1 MTDRRQLALL
11 GVLVVALVAL
21 RSFVA
26 TYYEGFYFDSDQAI
40 VGLMARHMS
49 RFQRFPLFYYS
60 LNYILGVQAW
70 IIAPFFWIGRSSVT
84 LARLPFVALNALVGV
99 WLVRR
104 FTNHEGLSPT
114 LAFVAAL
121 PFIIPTPAVG
131 TQLLELAGACVEPF
145 VYVLLLWVL
154 RRRPFAFGLLLAIAF
169 LQREFAIF
177 AVPAILLVEIR
188 RPDFRSRRNVT
199 RAAWAIAG
207 FALAWIIVDDVKMHL
222 LGGGLVGQAASLGG
236 QMCTSGPEL
245 AQRVRA
251 LVSEALPILYGG
263 YRMPLATVRMTSSIA
278 AGSWVVGVLVAATLP
293 LMVTRLAMA
302 ELARL
307 KGSRS
312 KMRGEREDSF
322 PAYLAW
328 VGLFTACVYPLSCN
342 VILHAPP
349 LLRYLLLALLL
360 PVGLFAAFMQR
371 ERSPALRNIV
381 AGVFVVW
388 AAVNL
393 RDNVRVVRE
402 ALRDPPGSEHR
413 ALVDYLLQQR
423 IRYARAIYWD
433 AYMVDF
439 LSGERVVAASVDVI
453 RIPEYQKLVDD
464 HADAAVN
471 LERLPCSG
479 PRRVA
484 SWCVTGP

>member
-11 GVLVVALVAL
+11 GVLAVALVAL

-40 VGLMARHMS
+40 VGLMARHLS

-104 FTNHEGLSPT
+104 FTNRDGLRPGT
-114 LAFVAAL
+114 AFVAAL
-121 PFIIPTPAVG
+121 PFIMPTPAVG

-188 RPDFRSRRNVT
+188 RPDFWSRGNVT

-207 FALAWIIVDDVKMHL
+207 FALAWIIVDDAKMHL
-222 LGGGLVGQAASLGG
+222 VGGGLIGQAASLGG
-236 QMCTSGPEL
+236 QLCTSGPEL

-263 YRMPLATVRMTSSIA
+263 
-278 AGSWVVGVLVAATLP
+278 
-293 LMVTRLAMA
+293 
-302 ELARL
+302 
-307 KGSRS
+307 
-312 KMRGEREDSF
+312 
-322 PAYLAW
+322 
-328 VGLFTACVYPLSCN
+328 
-342 VILHAPP
+342 
-349 LLRYLLLALLL
+349 
-360 PVGLFAAFMQR
+360 
-371 ERSPALRNIV
+371 
-381 AGVFVVW
+381 
-388 AAVNL
+388 
-393 RDNVRVVRE
+393 
-402 ALRDPPGSEHR
+402 
-413 ALVDYLLQQR
+413 
-423 IRYARAIYWD
+423 
-433 AYMVDF
+433 
-439 LSGERVVAASVDVI
+439 
-453 RIPEYQKLVDD
+453 
-464 HADAAVN
+464 
-471 LERLPCSG
+471 
-479 PRRVA
+479 
-484 SWCVTGP
+484 